1 MDEEV
6 TAVCIDNG
14 SGFIK
19 AGLAG
24 DDAPRVEFSTVVGR
38 PKVAT
43 MDRKEVY
50 VGKDALQRRG
60 VLEIDT
66 PI

>member
-24 DDAPRVEFSTVVGR
+24 DDTPRVEFSTVTGR
-38 PKVAT
+38 PKVPI
-43 MDRKEVY
+43 MDQKEIY
-50 VGKDALQRRG
+50 IGKDALQRRG
-60 VLEIDT
+60 VLNIDT

>member
-14 SGFIK
+14 TGFTK

-24 DDAPRVEFSTVVGR
+24 DDAPRVEFSTVTGR
-38 PKVAT
+38 PKVAL
-43 MDRKEVY
+43 MDQKEVY
-50 VGKDALQRRG
+50 VGKDALLRRG
-60 VLEIDT
+60 
-66 PI
+66 